1 MLLCLVHEFFGIATS
16 AADIPADNPDGNKTL
31 SAKGVSTVFINCK
44 PAVVNGLRK
53 VKNPP
58 SWLVI
63 FLVVLLNKIPLFS
76 KDLITFIICFISLF
90 VVNRIIPE
98 PVNDEFF
105 KIFYQVN

>member
-16 AADIPADNPDGNKTL
+16 AADIPADNPDGK
-31 SAKGVSTVFINCK
+31 KTVFINCK

-53 VKNPP
+53 VKSPL

-63 FLVVLLNKIPLFS
+63 FLVVVLNKIPLFS

-90 VVNRIIPE
+90 VVNRVIPE

-105 KIFYQVN
+105 KIFYQVI